1 MEVWIL
7 GLVVCECLS
16 LANKVE
22 LRFGSCLGGC
32 STLPWGHAGG
42 EKAEARMIPGSG
54 SFGGFPQ
61 PDPWRS
67 LGPSGFV
74 PTSPPFSCCNKF
86 QYGAPDALLPRSV
99 LTTMVVGRE
108 IEQQE
113 MYMPTTCRRP
123 RCYLPPLDAA
133 KVVDEEGWGSTEL
146 KIDGRVRAHQ
156 QRILWWSYGACSR
169 LPVFI
174 DPLLLLVEGRPTP
187 FLLACMPYG
196 RQFQFS
202 FRGYGMHVLHPWRSR
217 RPKWFVPG
225 DGEVQSEQR
234 LPRTRLRF
242 NLSARGSPCKSLG
255 LCCNLSF
262 SFGPDVKCA
271 LKLI

>member
-16 LANKVE
+16 LENKVE

-42 EKAEARMIPGSG
+42 EKAEARMIPGSR

-61 PDPWRS
+61 PDPWRC

-74 PTSPPFSCCNKF
+74 PTSPPFSCCNKS

-99 LTTMVVGRE
+99 LATMVVGRE

-123 RCYLPPLDAA
+123 HCYLPPLDAA
-133 KVVDEEGWGSTEL
+133 KVVDEEGWGSIEL
-146 KIDGRVRAHQ
+146 KIDGRV
-156 QRILWWSYGACSR
+156 
-169 LPVFI
+169 
-174 DPLLLLVEGRPTP
+174 
-187 FLLACMPYG
+187 
-196 RQFQFS
+196 
-202 FRGYGMHVLHPWRSR
+202 
-217 RPKWFVPG
+217 
-225 DGEVQSEQR
+225 
-234 LPRTRLRF
+234 
-242 NLSARGSPCKSLG
+242 
-255 LCCNLSF
+255 
-262 SFGPDVKCA
+262 
-271 LKLI
+271 